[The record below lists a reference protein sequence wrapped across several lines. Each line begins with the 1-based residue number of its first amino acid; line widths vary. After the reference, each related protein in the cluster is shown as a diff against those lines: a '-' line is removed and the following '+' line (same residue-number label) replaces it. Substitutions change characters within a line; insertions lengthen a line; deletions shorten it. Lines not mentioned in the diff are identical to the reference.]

1 MSSDSPKLRIK
12 DIAKLAGVSEGTV
25 DRVLHNR
32 GDVSQKSRDAVN
44 KVLDEINY
52 TPNLLARS
60 LASKKLYKFLYL
72 IPQYNIDDYWEIVE
86 KGFTQASEE
95 FSNYNV
101 QIEKM
106 YFNQFDV
113 NSFIEVAERAIEA
126 LPDAVFL
133 APIFKNEALSFSN
146 QLSVLNIPFSY
157 IDSMIPE
164 VEFSTYY
171 GQNSFKSGYIA
182 AKMLLS
188 ALPLQSQI
196 LIIRNQRKGS
206 VSNQTV
212 SRYNGFM
219 QYISDYHLDNLYDII
234 NIKFDNSDE
243 KANREIFEQCV
254 AENHNLKAAITFNS
268 KVHRLAKLLVDLN
281 LTNLRLIGY
290 DLLKQNVEYLKSDVI
305 NVLIAQRPDKQ
316 SYSTVR
322 DMCKQLIYKQEVK
335 KINYMPIDILMKENI
350 DDYMNFVE

>member
-1 MSSDSPKLRIK
+1 MSKESPKFRIK

-72 IPQYNIDDYWEIVE
+72 IPLFQANDYWEIVD
-86 KGFTQASEE
+86 KGFAQAAAE
-95 FSNYNV
+95 FSHYNV

-106 YFNQFDV
+106 HFNQFDA
-113 NSFIEVAERAIEA
+113 NSFIEISEKAIA
-126 LPDAVFL
+126 AAPDAVFL
-133 APIFKNEALSFSN
+133 APIFKNESLSFSR
-146 QLSVLNIPFSY
+146 QLAELNIPLSF
-157 IDSMIPE
+157 IDSMVQE
-164 VEFSTYY
+164 AEFATYY
-171 GQNSFKSGYIA
+171 GQDSFQSGYIA
-182 AKMLLS
+182 AKMLLG
-188 ALPLQSQI
+188 ALPIQSQI
-196 LIIRNQRKGS
+196 LIIRTQRKGA
-206 VSNQTV
+206 VSNQTIL
-212 SRYNGFM
+212 RYNGFM
-219 QYISDYHLDNLYDII
+219 KYISDHNLDNQYNII
-234 NIKFDNSDE
+234 NIEFSNSDE
-243 KANREIFEQCV
+243 KANQEVFEQCI
-254 AENHNLKAAITFNS
+254 AENKNLKAAITFNS
-268 KVHRLAKLLVDLN
+268 KVHRLAKLLVDLKQDN
-281 LTNLRLIGY
+281 LKLIGY
-290 DLLKQNVEYLKSDVI
+290 DLLKQNVEYLKSGVI

-322 DMCKQLIYKQEVK
+322 DMCKQLIYKQGVK